1 MQKSRTAIAM
11 AKFISILAKSI
22 STMFDFIEFSFLD
35 FLDIVLVATLLYYIY
50 KLLKGT
56 VAINIV
62 IGIALIFLSWRI
74 TLALRMEMLSG
85 ILGKLLS
92 GGVIALIIVFQQ
104 EIRKFLLMIGST
116 NFSTKKSFLKQLKFL
131 QTEITSEIDTDT
143 LINASE
149 NLSKT
154 KTGALIVIER
164 TNSLDFLINSG
175 DVMNAL
181 MNEAILQSIFY
192 KNSPLHDGATIIRDN
207 FIVATRVVLP
217 VSSSE
222 KIPARF
228 GLRHR
233 AAIGVSEKTDA
244 VCLLVSEETGE
255 VSYIKDGEFE
265 LFKDYNELNQKMKK
279 DLS

>member
-1 MQKSRTAIAM
+1 MNLD
-11 AKFISILAKSI
+11 FIS
-22 STMFDFIEFSFLD
+22 FSFLD
-35 FLDIVLVATLLYYIY
+35 VLDIFLVAILLYYAY

-62 IGIALIFLSWRI
+62 IGITFIFLIWKI
-74 TLALRMEMLSG
+74 TQNLHMEMLSG
-85 ILGKLLS
+85 ILGYLLS

-116 NFSTKKSFLKQLKFL
+116 NFSSKRNFLKQLRFL
-131 QTEITSEIDTDT
+131 KSEINVNTDIDT
-143 LINASE
+143 LMHASKS
-149 NLSKT
+149 LAQT

-175 DVMNAL
+175 DSMNAL
-181 MNEAILQSIFY
+181 INEAIIQSIFY

-207 FIVATRVVLP
+207 YIVATRVILP
-217 VSSSE
+217 ISE
-222 KIPARF
+222 STKIPARF

-233 AAIGVSEKTDA
+233 AAIGVTEKTDA

-255 VSYIKDGEFE
+255 ISYIKDGEFIFYKTIEE
-265 LFKDYNELNQKMKK
+265 LTEKLHT
-279 DLS
+279 DLTE

>member
-1 MQKSRTAIAM
+1 
-11 AKFISILAKSI
+11 
-22 STMFDFIEFSFLD
+22 MFDFIEFSFLD

-131 QTEITSEIDTDT
+131 QTEIASEIDTDT
-143 LINASE
+143 LINASK

-154 KTGALIVIER
+154 KTGAIIVIER